1 MTAPIP
7 ANDNYHRALIGDGDD
22 LPSPIRYLPHELPG
36 IEKQKR
42 RLAKMEAKRGD
53 WDGTMC
59 PANDNIGWPLAKALL
74 AEKNHELLLVAIRYR
89 QIERA
94 ATSGTQLMGLSPTA
108 DLSIVHV
115 SEAEDDGSVS
125 FEKVRRSKSA
135 DAIATTPGRKA
146 RVISNEEGEPS
157 AVRSSSVQR
166 PWNGDDKLHAMIDA
180 KSLLE
185 KLRKAVGAFVDPL
198 EAMVVE
204 GETYEQVGRRFGVGN
219 RAGAMG
225 FARGV
230 AHVGLLAAKGV
241 LAGYTHIDARTPLSE
256 ETIEAM
262 VKEWITGHRIDYRHG
277 AAEAA

>member
-7 ANDNYHRALIGDGDD
+7 ANDNYHRALAGDGSD
-22 LPSPIRYLPHELPG
+22 LPSPIRHHPYEVPG

-42 RLAKMEAKRGD
+42 RLAKLEAQRAD

-74 AEKNHELLLVAIRYR
+74 AEKNHDLLLVAIRYR

-94 ATSGTQLMGLSPTA
+94 ATSGYQLMGLSPTA

-115 SEAEDDGSVS
+115 SELEDDGSIS
-125 FEKVRRSKSA
+125 FGKVRRSKSA
-135 DAIATTPGRKA
+135 DAVATTSGRKA
-146 RVISNEEGEPS
+146 RVISNDEADP
-157 AVRSSSVQR
+157 AYARSSSVQR
-166 PWNGDDKLHAMIDA
+166 PWNGDDKLHAMIDG
-180 KSLLE
+180 KRVLE
-185 KLRKAVGAFVDPL
+185 KLREAIGAFVEPL

-204 GETYEQVGRRFGVGN
+204 GATYEEVGRRFGVGN

-241 LAGYTHIDARTPLSE
+241 LAGYTHIDARSPLSE

-262 VKEWITGHRIDYRHG
+262 VKEWVTGHRVDFRHEPI
-277 AAEAA
+277 AA

>member
-1 MTAPIP
+1 MTALIP
-7 ANDNYHRALIGDGDD
+7 ANDNYHRALIGDGSD
-22 LPSPIRYLPHELPG
+22 LPTPNRYQPYELYG

-42 RLAKMEAKRGD
+42 RLAKLEAQRAD
-53 WDGTMC
+53 WDGSMC

-74 AEKNHELLLVAIRYR
+74 TEKNHDLLLVAIRYR

-94 ATSGTQLMGLSPTA
+94 ATSGYQLMGLSPTA
-108 DLSIVHV
+108 DLSITRV
-115 SEAEDDGSVS
+115 SETDENGDISQGG
-125 FEKVRRSKSA
+125 VRRSKSA

-146 RVISNEEGEPS
+146 RATDNDEGDP
-157 AVRSSSVQR
+157 APMRTSSVQR
-166 PWNGDDKLHAMIDA
+166 PWKGDDKLHAMIDG
-180 KSLLE
+180 KKILE
-185 KLRKAVGAFVDPL
+185 KLHEVLGAFVEPL

-204 GETYEQVGRRFGVGN
+204 GATYEEVGRRFGVGN

-241 LAGYTHIDARTPLSE
+241 LAGYTHIDANTPLSE
-256 ETIEAM
+256 RYIREM
-262 VKEWITGHRIDYRHG
+262 VREWTTGHRIDYRHG